1 MLLAAMA
8 GIAGDAL
15 VAVEVSLVYVP
26 DHGEHLARDNFVV
39 VFVTREVAHHVARG
53 AANPETDRKR
63 AHGRYDF
70 VRFQDF
76 EIFRRTHWSTT
87 ATTGRR
93 GRGLLSKSK
102 GREKEYC

>member
-1 MLLAAMA
+1 MA

-15 VAVEVSLVYVP
+15 VAVEISLVDLP
-26 DHGEHLARDNFVV
+26 DHGEHLPRNHFVV
-39 VFVTREVAHHVARG
+39 IFIAREVAHRVARG
-53 AANPETDRKR
+53 AANPETDGKR
-63 AHGRYDF
+63 AHGRHDF
-70 VRFQDF
+70 VRLQDL